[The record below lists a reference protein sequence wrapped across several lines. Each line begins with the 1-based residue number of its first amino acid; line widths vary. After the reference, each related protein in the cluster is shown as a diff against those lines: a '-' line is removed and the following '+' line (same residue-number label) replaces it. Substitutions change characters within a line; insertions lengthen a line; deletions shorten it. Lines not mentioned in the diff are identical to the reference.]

1 MSLDLDLSLD
11 TLIAWKRKPHA
22 MVEDLFGVKPDPWQR
37 EALEAFPHAPRIAMK
52 ACAGPG
58 KTALLAWLGWN
69 FLADPP
75 ARDDWRDVGQRGE
88 PPREPLDRACPL
100 VRGAAGR
107 QSCALSSP

>member
-11 TLIAWKRKPHA
+11 TLVAWKCKPYA

-37 EALEAFPHAPRIAMK
+37 DALEAFPHSPRMAMK

-69 FLADPP
+69 
-75 ARDDWRDVGQRGE
+75 
-88 PPREPLDRACPL
+88 
-100 VRGAAGR
+100 
-107 QSCALSSP
+107 SC